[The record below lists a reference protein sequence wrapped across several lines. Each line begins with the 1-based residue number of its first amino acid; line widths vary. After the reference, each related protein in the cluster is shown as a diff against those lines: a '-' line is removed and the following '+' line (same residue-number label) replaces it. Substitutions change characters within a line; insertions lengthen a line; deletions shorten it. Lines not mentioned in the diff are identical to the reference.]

1 MRRLGCSLLFFSLFS
16 FFSCSFLCFFL
27 SLCFFFGAF
36 YYKNTMDE
44 RRPKILM
51 VQDIDGPNFYYG
63 HPSSHCTSDLI
74 ATNTYYTTLEY
85 DECVA
90 IFFRVCGHDTKSSEH
105 MEILDDN

>member
-1 MRRLGCSLLFFSLFS
+1 MRRLGCSFFFFSLFS

-51 VQDIDGPNFYYG
+51 VLIFIMAIHQVIAQVISLQQIPITQ
-63 HPSSHCTSDLI
+63 HWSMTSVL
-74 ATNTYYTTLEY
+74 L
-85 DECVA
+85 
-90 IFFRVCGHDTKSSEH
+90 FFSEFVDMTPRVRS
-105 MEILDDN
+105 IWRY